1 MNYLADFLIAHPVPD
16 SAIRSAF
23 AAALALDTRDVG
35 VWRRGQVL
43 DRTTT
48 AIVQTS
54 AVLGDFA
61 YQLSVT
67 VDVDLTKLDQRAKL
81 LDIARTLARE
91 LSTIV
96 VTDDVGVD
104 AAFDDDFL
112 LVAPDGATEIV
123 QADLDAM
130 ENDAIVL
137 VPESRSRYE
146 AIRSANRPVIVS
158 R

>member
-1 MNYLADFLIAHPVPD
+1 MYLADFLIARTVPD
-16 SAIRSAF
+16 LAIRSAF
-23 AAALALDTRDVG
+23 ASALALDASDVG

-48 AIVQTS
+48 AIVQT
-54 AVLGDFA
+54 AAIDGDFPFRM
-61 YQLSVT
+61 SVT
-67 VDVDLTKLDQRAKL
+67 VDGDIVRLDHQAML

-96 VTDDVGVD
+96 VTDDVGVNP
-104 AAFDDDFL
+104 AFDDDFL

-137 VPESRSRYE
+137 VSESRARYE
-146 AIRSANRPVIVS
+146 AIRSANRQVIVKT
-158 R
+158 

>member
-1 MNYLADFLIAHPVPD
+1 MYLADFLIAHAVPD
-16 SAIRSAF
+16 SAIRSAS
-23 AAALALDTRDVG
+23 AAALALDTSDVG

-54 AVLGDFA
+54 AIDGDFP
-61 YQLSVT
+61 YQMSVT
-67 VDVDLTKLDQRAKL
+67 VGGDLAKPDLQEKL
-81 LDIARTLARE
+81 LDIARILARE

-96 VTDDVGVD
+96 VTDDVGVNP
-104 AAFDDDFL
+104 AFDDDFL

-130 ENDAIVL
+130 EHDTIVL

-146 AIRSANRPVIVS
+146 ARRLAKRQVIVNT
-158 R
+158 